1 MKNLFQSV
9 YFSIFVLLFFGA
21 CQGMEDAQIP
31 MADDSNVEFTGDENA
46 RKGQMMEFGSF
57 LIGTEEVPAVNSSGA
72 GAAFFSLSPDGK
84 SLNFEVRVANTTGII
99 FAHLHN
105 AAEGENGPVVV
116 TLIPAQDPSG
126 LENGVVVEGMI
137 KMEDLSGPLDGKMIS
152 DLVREINMGRI
163 YVNIHTSSFPSG
175 ELRGQVSMVQP
186 NNNDN
191 FTIKLS
197 GLNEFPAVETD
208 ATGVAIFRFNKKNS
222 SVEFQV
228 NVDNISD
235 IRFSHIHLAEPGA
248 NGPVVV
254 TLDGEKREG
263 PVEGVY
269 VKGTLTSESLGGKL
283 MGGDLMILR
292 EAMRTSYAYVN
303 VHSDL
308 FPSGELRGNF

>member
-1 MKNLFQSV
+1 MIKFLIFQ
-9 YFSIFVLLFFGA
+9 FFGLFWPI
-21 CQGMEDAQIP
+21 CAQKIRRFRYFDP
-31 MADDSNVEFTGDENA
+31 ENA

-222 SVEFQV
+222 SVDFQV

-235 IRFSHIHLAEPGA
+235 ILFSHIHLAEPGA

-254 TLDGEKREG
+254 TLDGEKREQ
-263 PVEGVY
+263 
-269 VKGTLTSESLGGKL
+269 K
-283 MGGDLMILR
+283 
-292 EAMRTSYAYVN
+292 N
-303 VHSDL
+303 
-308 FPSGELRGNF
+308 